1 MQWHV
6 APCLWVLQP
15 ESCGGD
21 DLCDDAVLLG
31 LAAGAMGRLGVECN
45 VGDGVGGDPV
55 ADGIA
60 GGWRRGGGVVVEEG
74 NVGRC
79 GSETSPPP
87 EGAGVCRADCPY
99 CGLVDGAED
108 VP

>member
-31 LAAGAMGRLGVECN
+31 LAAVRVDWVGVERS
-45 VGDGVGGDPV
+45 VGCRIGGYAVV
-55 ADGIA
+55 A
-60 GGWRRGGGVVVEEG
+60 
-74 NVGRC
+74 
-79 GSETSPPP
+79 
-87 EGAGVCRADCPY
+87 
-99 CGLVDGAED
+99 L
-108 VP
+108 

>member
-31 LAAGAMGRLGVECN
+31 LAAVR
-45 VGDGVGGDPV
+45 
-55 ADGIA
+55 
-60 GGWRRGGGVVVEEG
+60 
-74 NVGRC
+74 
-79 GSETSPPP
+79 
-87 EGAGVCRADCPY
+87 
-99 CGLVDGAED
+99 VDWVGAERSVGCRIGGYAVVALQGRTLLYKLYCICLIPWGLCRVIRGEIPEQKNRCVHQRRLVHD
-108 VP
+108 RKKPDKV

>member
-1 MQWHV
+1 VRMAAALLAVGTRCAAWEDPRGRVVRDV
-6 APCLWVLQP
+6 AL
-15 ESCGGD
+15 
-21 DLCDDAVLLG
+21 DAVT
-31 LAAGAMGRLGVECN
+31 
-45 VGDGVGGDPV
+45 
-55 ADGIA
+55 DGIA
-60 GGWRRGGGVVVEEG
+60 GGWHRGGGVVVDEG

-87 EGAGVCRADCPY
+87 EGAGVCRANCPC